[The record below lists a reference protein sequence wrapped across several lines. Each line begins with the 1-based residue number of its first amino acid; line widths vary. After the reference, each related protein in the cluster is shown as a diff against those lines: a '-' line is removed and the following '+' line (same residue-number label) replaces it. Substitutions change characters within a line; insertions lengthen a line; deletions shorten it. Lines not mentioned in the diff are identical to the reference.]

1 MKAFKPAAL
10 IGQIAAAAI
19 AAFDRSQQD
28 SLVRLVLVL
37 PLSPGFVAGL
47 FFSGH
52 GGNEPVAI
60 ISCWIVNTGLYWAVW
75 NVLSFLRHNK
85 SEIGRPSAPFDEKKM
100 AAPRPG

>member
-1 MKAFKPAAL
+1 MKAFKSAVVIGL
-10 IGQIAAAAI
+10 IVAAAI

-75 NVLSFLRHNK
+75 NVLSFFRRTNA
-85 SEIGRPSAPFDEKKM
+85 R
-100 AAPRPG
+100 